1 MTGIGA
7 RKHLLSRE
15 IDLNTHIQD
24 VIGVIDDDGLS
35 QADAFC
41 TYRTYAIGRP
51 MTPPLKS
58 VVCAVFRPNNPGRIV
73 NNAFNRRHFIL
84 SKARN

>member
-41 TYRTYAIGRP
+41 TYQ
-51 MTPPLKS
+51 
-58 VVCAVFRPNNPGRIV
+58 NP
-73 NNAFNRRHFIL
+73 
-84 SKARN
+84 